1 MFWVDYFSGTDGCS
15 RWNWPSTSG
24 ASHNPFSLPTHSQ
37 EMDRRL
43 KDNHR
48 ASPGSYT
55 WSVGK
60 IPYFFFHENSV
71 SIGFFIAIFLLSPK
85 CKKNEIAR
93 QVENNKNNWSNH
105 FLRNLLIEYCGQ
117 NSNHYAVLF
126 SHGFKLKRLSN
137 ISLSSMSQLKRAT
150 GEPLLLQV

>member
-1 MFWVDYFSGTDGCS
+1 MSVVTDISYATFFSVLVEYVLVDFFSGTDGGS

-55 WSVGK
+55 WYVGK

-71 SIGFFIAIFLLSPK
+71 SKWIFYCDFF
-85 CKKNEIAR
+85 
-93 QVENNKNNWSNH
+93 
-105 FLRNLLIEYCGQ
+105 
-117 NSNHYAVLF
+117 AV
-126 SHGFKLKRLSN
+126 
-137 ISLSSMSQLKRAT
+137 SLSVEKKDCQADGKQKT
-150 GEPLLLQV
+150 

>member
-1 MFWVDYFSGTDGCS
+1 MLVEYVLVDYFSETDGGS

-71 SIGFFIAIFLLSPK
+71 SIGFLL
-85 CKKNEIAR
+85 R
-93 QVENNKNNWSNH
+93 Y
-105 FLRNLLIEYCGQ
+105 F
-117 NSNHYAVLF
+117 F
-126 SHGFKLKRLSN
+126 SV
-137 ISLSSMSQLKRAT
+137 SLSVKKRDCQA
-150 GEPLLLQV
+150 GGKQQK